1 MDNGSVSGWSRANLA
16 GRAGR
21 RRWGGGVEVGEG
33 GILRV
38 PVPTPSRASSR
49 SSKSINPIKKC
60 LIKKYFGNWVLR
72 NF

>member
-1 MDNGSVSGWSRANLA
+1 MVKGESSWKG
-16 GRAGR
+16 GKE
-21 RRWGGGVEVGEG
+21 GGGGREIGEG

-38 PVPTPSRASSR
+38 PVPTPSLASSR
-49 SSKSINPIKKC
+49 SSKSINPSKKW